1 MDKYMENKHTNL
13 TKYVSIKPFYT
24 VIYIHMNYFKQVCM
38 HTTFLYVNI
47 WNFVNDEHPQY
58 PL

>member
-1 MDKYMENKHTNL
+1 MENKHTNL

-24 VIYIHMNYFKQVCM
+24 AIYIHMNYFKQVCM

-47 WNFVNDEHPQY
+47 WSFVDDEHPQY
-58 PL
+58 SL